1 MAGKLTKRV
10 IEQTPCPSTG
20 QIFLRD
26 TALKGFAVRLTP
38 GAKTFVLEK
47 RIHGRVRR
55 ITLGRYGVLTV
66 EQARAEAIKKAA
78 EIVAGGDPAAARR
91 AVRTAPTWRDLEDRY
106 RAEWLPR
113 KRSARNDLAL
123 LEHKLA
129 DWRRWPLTAITRAEV
144 SRVHT
149 AIGKLHPYQA
159 NRLLALVRKMFNLA
173 EVWGL
178 YPGPNPCKGIPPFP
192 EEKRDRFVTPAELPR
207 LWRAIQEEPNVFIR
221 AAFLLCLLTGA
232 RRGEVLAMKWEDLDF
247 EQSVWRIPHT
257 KANRPHYVP
266 LPRPVLEELKRLPR
280 LAGNP
285 YVFPGR
291 WGRGHLV
298 KVSKPWQ
305 AIRRKAKLEDVR
317 IHDLR
322 RTLGSWLAASGA
334 SLPLIGKALNH
345 SQPSTTAIYARL
357 HLDPVREAL
366 EANAAKM
373 LAVIGAARLGEN
385 PRQVPDSAEAP
396 VKAVATNAQ

>member
-1 MAGKLTKRV
+1 MARKLTKRV
-10 IEQTPCPSTG
+10 IEQTLCPATG

-26 TALKGFAVRLTP
+26 TELKGFAVRLTP
-38 GAKTFVLEK
+38 SAKTFVLEK
-47 RIHGRVRR
+47 RVRGRVRR

-78 EIVAGGDPAAARR
+78 EIVTGGDPAAARR
-91 AVRTAPTWRDLEDRY
+91 AARAAPTWQDLEDRY
-106 RAEWLPR
+106 RTEWLPR
-113 KRSARNDLAL
+113 KRSARNDKSL
-123 LEHKLA
+123 LDNKLA
-129 DWRRWPLTAITRAEV
+129 GWRTKPLAAITRAEV
-144 SRVHT
+144 AAMHAS
-149 AIGKLHPYQA
+149 IGKTRPYQA

-207 LWRAIQEEPNVFIR
+207 LWRAIQEEPNVFVR
-221 AAFLLCLLTGA
+221 AAFFLCLLTGA
-232 RRGEVLAMKWEDLDF
+232 RRGEVLAMKWEELDF
-247 EQSVWRIPHT
+247 EQSVWRIPQT

-266 LPRPVLEELKRLPR
+266 LPRPVLEELKKLPR
-280 LAGNP
+280 LSGNP

-291 WGRGHLV
+291 YGRGHLV

-305 AIRRKAKLEDVR
+305 EIRRKAKLEDVR

-357 HLDPVREAL
+357 QLDSVREAL
-366 EANAAKM
+366 ELNAAKM
-373 LAVIGAARLGEN
+373 LAVIGAARPGEA
-385 PRQVPDSAEAP
+385 PGEVLDSAEVP
-396 VKAVATNAQ
+396 VEAVATNAQ

>member
-1 MAGKLTKRV
+1 MRTKLTKRV
-10 IEQTPCPSTG
+10 IEQTPCPTTG
-20 QIFLRD
+20 QVFVRD
-26 TALKGFAVRLTP
+26 TELPGFAVRLTP
-38 GAKTFVLEK
+38 GAKTFILEK
-47 RIHGRVRR
+47 RIHGQVRR

-66 EQARAEAIKKAA
+66 EQARAEAIKKTA
-78 EIVAGGDPAAARR
+78 EIVAGGDPAAARQAAR
-91 AVRTAPTWRDLEDRY
+91 AVPTWGDLEDRY

-144 SRVHT
+144 SKVHT
-149 AIGKLHPYQA
+149 AIGKAHPYQA

-207 LWRAIQEEPNVFIR
+207 LWRAIQEEPNEYVR
-221 AAFLLCLLTGA
+221 AAFILCLLTGA
-232 RRGEVLAMKWEDLDF
+232 RRGEVLAMKWEDLDV
-247 EQSVWRIPHT
+247 EHGLWRIPQT

-266 LPRPVLEELKRLPR
+266 LPRPALEELTKLPR
-280 LAGNP
+280 LADNP

-291 WGRGHLV
+291 GGRGHLV
-298 KVSKPWQ
+298 AVSKPWQ
-305 AIRRKAKLEDVR
+305 AIQRRARLEDVR

-322 RTLGSWLAASGA
+322 RTVGSWLAASGA

-345 SQPSTTAIYARL
+345 SQPRTTAIYARL
-357 HLDPVREAL
+357 QVDAVRAAL

-373 LAVIGAARLGEN
+373 LTVIGAAR
-385 PRQVPDSAEAP
+385 PAEAP
-396 VKAVATNAQ
+396 GEGLDSAAAPVEAVVTNAQ